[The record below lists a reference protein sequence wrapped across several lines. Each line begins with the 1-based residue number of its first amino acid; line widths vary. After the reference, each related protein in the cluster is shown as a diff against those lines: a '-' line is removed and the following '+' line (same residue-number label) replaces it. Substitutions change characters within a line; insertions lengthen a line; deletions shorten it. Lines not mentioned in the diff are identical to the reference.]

1 MARKYSG
8 SKGQAGSKKPANMNP
23 SWITHKP
30 KEIEM
35 LILKLAKAGDSPSQI
50 GLKLRDSYG
59 IPSVRAST
67 EKRITEI
74 LAEKKMLKKLPED
87 LSSLI
92 KSAVSIRKHMEKNK
106 KDMTAVRGMMLTES
120 KIKKLAKYYI
130 SKKKLPADWRYDR
143 ATAEMLVD

>member
-8 SKGQAGSKKPANMNP
+8 SKGIAGSKKPANMNP
-23 SWITHKP
+23 SWISYKP

-35 LILKLAKAGDSPSQI
+35 MIVKLAKAGDSPSQI
-50 GLKLRDSYG
+50 GIKLRDNYG
-59 IPSVRAST
+59 IPSVRAT
-67 EKRITEI
+67 AEKKITEI
-74 LAEKKMLKKLPED
+74 LKEKNLLKKLPED

-92 KSAVSIRKHMEKNK
+92 KRAVQIRKHIERSK
-106 KDMTAVRGMMLTES
+106 KDMTAVRGMMITES